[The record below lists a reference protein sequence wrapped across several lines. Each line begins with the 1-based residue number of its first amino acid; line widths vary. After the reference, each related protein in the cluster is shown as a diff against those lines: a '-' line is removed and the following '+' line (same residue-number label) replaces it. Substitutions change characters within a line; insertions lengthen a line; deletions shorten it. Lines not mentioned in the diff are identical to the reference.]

1 MKTVEEAENSMA
13 ELKTYKCDVCPSVK
27 KEHEGGWFRA
37 FTRNDDVNI
46 IIITGWDVE
55 LTTEELHF
63 IPDQEQKH
71 LCSESCA
78 IKLMSQTIGSGTTQD
93 EEPEIDREAF
103 LRG

>member
-1 MKTVEEAENSMA
+1 MA

-37 FTRNDDVNI
+37 YSATNEGIF
-46 IIITGWDVE
+46 IITDWSME
-55 LTTEELHF
+55 ISSEEISF
-63 IPDQEQKH
+63 IPDQSQKH